1 VIKGFKTKAK
11 NYESKNIVV
20 ENFTNY
26 DDYKE
31 TLISSIVS

>member
-1 VIKGFKTKAK
+1 VINKFKAKSK
-11 NYESKNIVV
+11 NYEKKNIII

-31 TLISSIVS
+31 ALLSSIIS